1 MFVCETGV
9 YLYNKIKQ
17 IEIMALT
24 QDFLTAN
31 RNEIIEIA
39 NEQMTVACFF
49 YVTLKEVLVNFK
61 ETATDDYSISEN
73 MEWSI
78 SEMAKIEKQ
87 RSLAAQDNIDSVR
100 SAAMGSKWSK

>member
-1 MFVCETGV
+1 LRNQKDVV
-9 YLYNKIKQ
+9 YLYNKIKK
-17 IEIMALT
+17 IEIMTLT

-31 RNEIIEIA
+31 RNEIIETA
-39 NEQMTVACFF
+39 NEQMTAACFF

-87 RSLAAQDNIDSVR
+87 RSLVAQDNIDAVR
-100 SAAMGSKWSK
+100 NAARGSKWSK

>member
-1 MFVCETGV
+1 MT
-9 YLYNKIKQ
+9 
-17 IEIMALT
+17 LT

-31 RNEIIEIA
+31 RNEIIEVA
-39 NEQMTVACFF
+39 NEQMTAASFF

-87 RSLAAQDNIDSVR
+87 RSLVAQDNIDAIR
-100 SAAMGSKWSK
+100 NAARGSKWSK

>member
-1 MFVCETGV
+1 MT
-9 YLYNKIKQ
+9 
-17 IEIMALT
+17 LT

-39 NEQMTVACFF
+39 TAQMAEACFF
-49 YVTLKEVLVNFK
+49 YVTLKDVLVNFK
-61 ETATDDYSISEN
+61 ETATDDYSISDN

-87 RSLAAQDNIDSVR
+87 RSLVAQDSIEATR
-100 SAAMGSKWSK
+100 MAARGSKWSK

>member
-1 MFVCETGV
+1 
-9 YLYNKIKQ
+9 
-17 IEIMALT
+17 MATLT
-24 QDFLTAN
+24 NDFLTEN
-31 RNEIIEIA
+31 RSEIIEVA
-39 NEQMTVACFF
+39 QEQMNDNNFK

-87 RSLAAQDNIDSVR
+87 RSLLAQDNIDKIR
-100 SAAMGSKWSK
+100 MEARGSKWSK